1 MVQPLGMQADWRELL
16 GHLESLP
23 ALLLP
28 HALSFQLL
36 TNFVSVFAR
45 SCIVMYTVALPGYTH
60 NEALPK
66 YALWRLVCTAMGI
79 AVEVL
84 VSQLVFPVTARMAYR
99 TTMTGT
105 LRSLA
110 DVVSHHA
117 VGHAMLWGG
126 GGDSAC
132 QGPCCASGCHPVCC
146 VHYLRWRRPLLLW

>member
-1 MVQPLGMQADWRELL
+1 
-16 GHLESLP
+16 
-23 ALLLP
+23 
-28 HALSFQLL
+28 
-36 TNFVSVFAR
+36 
-45 SCIVMYTVALPGYTH
+45 MYTVALPGYTH
-60 NEALPK
+60 DEPLPK

-117 VGHAMLWGG
+117 TAHMLH
-126 GGDSAC
+126 SAI
-132 QGPCCASGCHPVCC
+132 GVWCAQ
-146 VHYLRWRRPLLLW
+146 L